1 VRSLAQAAKSV
12 TSVEQVAEL
21 AAKVALDVK
30 IVKPAKAG
38 VPWGLD
44 VIVEVL

>member
-1 VRSLAQAAKSV
+1 VRALAQSAKSV
-12 TSVEQVAEL
+12 TTVEQLAEL

-30 IVKPAKAG
+30 IIKPTKAG
-38 VPWGLD
+38 IPWGLD

>member
-1 VRSLAQAAKSV
+1 VRALAQSAKTVNSV
-12 TSVEQVAEL
+12 QQLANLAE
-21 AAKVALDVK
+21 KVAIDVK
-30 IVKPAKAG
+30 IIKPTKAG